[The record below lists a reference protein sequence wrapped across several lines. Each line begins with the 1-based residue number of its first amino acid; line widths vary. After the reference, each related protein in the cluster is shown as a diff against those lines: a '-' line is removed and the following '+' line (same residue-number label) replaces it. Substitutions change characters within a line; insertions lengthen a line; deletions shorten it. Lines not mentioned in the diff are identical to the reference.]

1 MILCSRAVGDTL
13 ALSPPLIVSESQ
25 IEEIFGKLARIIRA
39 LA

>member
-1 MILCSRAVGDTL
+1 MFRAVGDTL